1 MDKETL
7 RLIGSICELVF
18 DYVNAKQADLGLQE
32 HIKDS
37 MHNYYKELQD
47 EIERLHNAAD
57 EDDDVAIKE
66 AVEPEETL
74 DDYLDNLDIQAMHDD
89 LSRILKTTIMVEG
102 YNDKAK
108 FHDNKK
114 PVNCICKRAIKK
126 TGTSR
131 N

>member
-18 DYVNAKQADLGLQE
+18 DYVNAKQE
-32 HIKDS
+32 HINDS
-37 MHNYYKELQD
+37 MHEYYKELQD
-47 EIERLHNAAD
+47 EIEELHNASE
-57 EDDDVAIKE
+57 EDDGFKDLYNQL
-66 AVEPEETL
+66 VEMADKALEEEEFKDFNEELMKVL
-74 DDYLDNLDIQAMHDD
+74 D
-89 LSRILKTTIMVEG
+89 
-102 YNDKAK
+102 NDKAK